1 MRRAATIVCLVV
13 SMSVAVGCGR
23 YGPPERIAA
32 PDDANVEETSEES
45 EDEVQP

>member
-1 MRRAATIVCLVV
+1 MRRAAIVACIVV
-13 SMSVAVGCGR
+13 SMSIAVGCGR

-45 EDEVQP
+45 DEEVQP